1 MVYIFIL
8 GKILFGGYFMR
19 SGYNHIKNL
28 GMLTGYAQSKG
39 VPAPKLAVFV
49 TGLMMLFGGLG
60 LIFGPYTQLATL
72 MLVVFLVPT
81 TIMMHQYWKIADPMQ
96 RMSENVNFYK
106 NVALIG
112 ALLML
117 FYLVSSL

>member
-1 MVYIFIL
+1 
-8 GKILFGGYFMR
+8 MR

-39 VPAPKLAVFV
+39 IPKPKIAVFV

-60 LIFGPYTQLATL
+60 LIFGPYTQLSI
-72 MLVVFLVPT
+72 LVLVAFLVPT
-81 TIMMHQYWKIADPMQ
+81 TIMMHQYWKITDPMQ

-117 FYLVSSL
+117 SYLVSSL